1 MIFVLIF
8 SGLQLF
14 HQAVLMDGSDLCEWS
29 YVGSVWNAN
38 PVTYTRD
45 LSRLVGCSGDYDQ
58 NLDYIVQC
66 LRGKH
71 FDEIVNASASVYKRV
86 SSSMI
91 VEMLMMLYMCLSH
104 ITDWITDLQ
113 YKDWL

>member
-1 MIFVLIF
+1 MAFILIF
-8 SGLQLF
+8 AGLRLF
-14 HQAVLMDGSDLCEWS
+14 HQAILMDGSDLCEWS

-71 FDEIVNASASVYKRV
+71 FEEIVNASASVYKRV
-86 SSSMI
+86 GSSII
-91 VEMLMMLYMCLSH
+91 VDMPVMLYMCLPH
-104 ITDWITDLQ
+104 IIDLITELQ
-113 YKDWL
+113 CKD

>member
-1 MIFVLIF
+1 MLIF
-8 SGLQLF
+8 TGLKLF
-14 HQAVLMDGSDLCEWS
+14 HQAILMDGSDLCEWS

-45 LSRLVGCSGDYDQ
+45 LGRLVGCSGDYDQ

-71 FDEIVNASASVYKRV
+71 FEEIVNASASVYKRV
-86 SSSMI
+86 GGSAI
-91 VEMLMMLYMCLSH
+91 VEILMMLRACLPQ
-104 ITDWITDLQ
+104 ITEWTLLIYIQ
-113 YKDWL
+113 YKD